1 MNRWA
6 KCIIF
11 ALAMVFS
18 NTAAL
23 AAVDYILEQK
33 FHAELVKA
41 EQGDVK
47 AQYAIGE
54 MYEKGR
60 GVEKDPR
67 LAFSWYSKA
76 TQQGNIKAAY
86 KLGMAYLN
94 GTGIRKNYRKA
105 HDWLNKSSNQG
116 YARAQYSLGTLYEN
130 GLGTVQDLDKAL
142 EWYRRA
148 LRGNY
153 DVAATGIQ
161 RVNQRQKRQQ
171 EKLNQLRQK
180 ALATAKKLKEKAL
193 QAKPVKPIEP
203 VKPVEPVTPVK
214 PVEPVTPVKPVKPET
229 PPVLLTTKQ
238 RIQAGGWQKLGKAVE
253 YLPSAT
259 THCEDLDSHIE
270 CESITLRSNIGVADI
285 DFQTKATLSRF
296 KEDGSFIISYR
307 NNVLKITITDEEFA
321 SSGAKLPVRE
331 GWQET
336 EHKLTC
342 VFEDD
347 THLNCK
353 KNKLRNITLHRK

>member
-1 MNRWA
+1 MYRWA
-6 KCIIF
+6 KYIVF

-33 FHAELVKA
+33 FHTELAKA
-41 EQGDVK
+41 EQGDAK

-60 GVEKDPR
+60 GIERNPR
-67 LAFSWYSKA
+67 QAFSWYSKA
-76 TQQGNIKAAY
+76 TQKGNMKAEY
-86 KLGMAYLN
+86 KLGVAYLN
-94 GTGIRKNYRKA
+94 GNGIRKNYQKA
-105 HDWLNKSSNQG
+105 HNWLKKSSNKG
-116 YARAQYSLGTLYEN
+116 YVRAQYYLGTLYEN
-130 GLGTVQDLDKAL
+130 GLGTAQDLDKAL
-142 EWYRRA
+142 EWYKRA
-148 LRGNY
+148 LRGGY
-153 DVAATGIQ
+153 DAGAAGMQ
-161 RVNQRQKRQQ
+161 RVTQLQKQQQ
-171 EKLNQLRQK
+171 ENLANLRQK
-180 ALATAKKLKEKAL
+180 ALDAAKKLKEKAL
-193 QAKPVKPIEP
+193 KPKPAVPATASIP
-203 VKPVEPVTPVK
+203 
-214 PVEPVTPVKPVKPET
+214 
-229 PPVLLTTKQ
+229 LTTKQ
-238 RIQAGGWQKLGKAVE
+238 RIQAGGWQKRGKAVE

-259 THCEDLDSHIE
+259 THCKDLDSRIE
-270 CESITLRSNIGVADI
+270 CESKTLTRNIGMADI

-296 KEDGSFIISYR
+296 KEDGSFTISYR

-342 VFEDD
+342 IFEDD

-353 KNKLRNITLHRK
+353 KNKLRNVKLHR

>member
-6 KCIIF
+6 KCIVF
-11 ALAMVFS
+11 VLAMVFS

-41 EQGDVK
+41 EQGDAK

-67 LAFSWYSKA
+67 QAFSWYSKA
-76 TQQGNIKAAY
+76 TQQGNMRAEY

-94 GTGIRKNYRKA
+94 GIGIRKNYRKA

-130 GLGTVQDLDKAL
+130 GLGMTQDLDKAL
-142 EWYRRA
+142 EWYKRA
-148 LRGNY
+148 LRGGY
-153 DVAATGIQ
+153 DVAATGMQ
-161 RVNQRQKRQQ
+161 RVNQRQKRQR
-171 EKLNQLRQK
+171 EKLSQLRQK
-180 ALATAKKLKEKAL
+180 ALATAKKLKEKARL
-193 QAKPVKPIEP
+193 QP
-203 VKPVEPVTPVK
+203 KPVEPATALIP
-214 PVEPVTPVKPVKPET
+214 
-229 PPVLLTTKQ
+229 LTTKQ

-253 YLPSAT
+253 YLPSAN
-259 THCEDLDSHIE
+259 THCEDLDSRIE
-270 CESITLRSNIGVADI
+270 CESITLMRNIGIADI
-285 DFQTKATLSRF
+285 SFQTKATLSHF
-296 KEDGSFIISYR
+296 KEDGSFTISYR

-321 SSGAKLPVRE
+321 GSGAKLPVRE

-347 THLNCK
+347 TQINCK
-353 KNKLRNITLHRK
+353 KNKLRNIKLHR

>member
-11 ALAMVFS
+11 VLAMVFS

-33 FHAELVKA
+33 FHAELIKA
-41 EQGDVK
+41 EQGDAK

-60 GVEKDPR
+60 GVERDPR

-76 TQQGNIKAAY
+76 TQQGNIKAEY
-86 KLGMAYLN
+86 KLGVAYLN

-130 GLGTVQDLDKAL
+130 GLGTAQDLDKAL
-142 EWYRRA
+142 EWYKRA

-153 DVAATGIQ
+153 DVAATGMQ
-161 RVNQRQKRQQ
+161 RVKQRQKQQQ
-171 EKLNQLRQK
+171 EKLKQLRQK
-180 ALATAKKLKEKAL
+180 ALSTAKKLREKAL
-193 QAKPVKPIEP
+193 QP
-203 VKPVEPVTPVK
+203 KPVEPI
-214 PVEPVTPVKPVKPET
+214 EPITVAVP
-229 PPVLLTTKQ
+229 LTTKQ

-253 YLPSAT
+253 YLPSAN
-259 THCEDLDSHIE
+259 THCEDLGSRIE
-270 CESITLRSNIGVADI
+270 CESITLMRNIGIADI
-285 DFQTKATLSRF
+285 SFQTKATLSRF
-296 KEDGSFIISYR
+296 KEDGSFTISYR
-307 NNVLKITITDEEFA
+307 NNVLKITITDEEFVD
-321 SSGAKLPVRE
+321 SGAKLPVRE
-331 GWQET
+331 GRQET

-347 THLNCK
+347 TQMNCK
-353 KNKLRNITLHRK
+353 KNKLRNIKLHR